1 MAEPVIT
8 PTSLHGVL
16 RIRPDPVADE
26 RGFFVRT
33 MSADVLMAAGMQPGL
48 FVQENQSRSR
58 KRTLRGLHG
67 RRHLSEAKLVRCA
80 RGAVF
85 EVVVDVR
92 PWSPTFLCW
101 ESFTLDDIEHVQVFV
116 PAGCVHGFQALTGEV
131 DICYKHDA
139 RYAPE
144 LEIAIAH
151 DDPELAI
158 PWPLENPVLSQ
169 RDRAAP
175 SLAETKGLLSQWYGD
190 IPPEPDPPTPGYGVT
205 TSFRQ

>member
-1 MAEPVIT
+1 M

-16 RIRPDPVADE
+16 RVLPNPIVDE

-33 MSADVLMAAGMQPGL
+33 MSADVLVAAGIQPGL
-48 FVQENQSRSR
+48 FVQENQSRSK

-67 RRHLSEAKLVRCA
+67 RRHLSETKLVRCA

-92 PWSPTFLCW
+92 PWSPTFLQW
-101 ESFTLDDIEHVQVFV
+101 ESFTLDDVEHAQVLV
-116 PAGCVHGFQALTGEV
+116 PAGCVHGFQALTDEV

-158 PWPLENPVLSQ
+158 PWPLEEPILSP
-169 RDRAAP
+169 RDLAAP
-175 SLAETKGLLSQWYGD
+175 RLSEVMSLFPQWYGD
-190 IPPEPDPPTPGYGVT
+190 APPG
-205 TSFRQ
+205 